1 MIVKLER
8 GNLEVWDLEYEQRLL
23 EMDAGFLTEDQK
35 EGTNGCVEE
44 ETLKH
49 FQSEAEFSVK
59 SVPTNLFVQ

>member
-1 MIVKLER
+1 
-8 GNLEVWDLEYEQRLL
+8 
-23 EMDAGFLTEDQK
+23 MDAGFLTEDQK

>member
-1 MIVKLER
+1 
-8 GNLEVWDLEYEQRLL
+8 
-23 EMDAGFLTEDQK
+23 MDTGFLTEDQK

-49 FQSEAEFSVK
+49 FQSEDEFSGK